1 MIKLKLSHEPFDRSR
16 HDQNSLVFYKADYS
30 DLEKEELTIYDSYKE
45 YRKIYDSERL
55 SKKHSPVILEDP
67 MLINRKFLY
76 KPCLAYIDS
85 ENNIQTK
92 SDCFFM
98 SERDA
103 KNYLKLNSSSIMKPY
118 NYVKKVKIKIFDKKE
133 DYDSEL
139 KKKKQYAS
147 KFSKEQKQLLGI
159 NDNGIKL

>member
-1 MIKLKLSHEPFDRSR
+1 
-16 HDQNSLVFYKADYS
+16 
-30 DLEKEELTIYDSYKE
+30 
-45 YRKIYDSERL
+45 
-55 SKKHSPVILEDP
+55 
-67 MLINRKFLY
+67 
-76 KPCLAYIDS
+76 
-85 ENNIQTK
+85 
-92 SDCFFM
+92 M